1 MSNYFTHISFSSL
14 CFQKLYIFHCWT
26 MKRNYV
32 IINFTMQDA
41 DSAISF
47 NVYRIKTVSQTLYL
61 HIEISDEE

>member
-1 MSNYFTHISFSSL
+1 
-14 CFQKLYIFHCWT
+14 
-26 MKRNYV
+26 
-32 IINFTMQDA
+32 MQDA